1 MKYVE
6 VVAKPT
12 SSDTVAKIAEK
23 EKALDFRVGAV
34 GEDGMQYM
42 RLIIADD
49 HLQAVLDSLQN
60 VLGAQP
66 SARIMVLPLETA
78 LPKVDDSEDDKKR
91 AVTTARETLYDEAE
105 KASRLDRDYLVLV
118 ALSTVVAAIG
128 LVENN
133 IAVVIGAMVIAPLL
147 GPNLALSLGTSLGDV
162 KLVRN
167 SVQKLAAG
175 LALAIALSAAL
186 GAVLPVTLASPELM
200 TRTDAGLDSVAL
212 ALASGAAAA
221 LSMTTGLP
229 AVLVG
234 VMVAVALLPPATTM
248 GLMLGSGDLMLASG
262 AGLLLAV
269 NVVSV
274 NLASKLV
281 FLMKGVR
288 PRGWLEKK
296 QAERSTL
303 VYIGAWVMALVVLLG
318 AIYWR
323 AVLPM

>member
-6 VVAKPT
+6 VVAKPR
-12 SSDTVAKIAEK
+12 SSDTVARIAEK
-23 EKALDFRVGAV
+23 EKALDFRLGAV

-42 RLIIADD
+42 RLVVGDER
-49 HLQAVLDSLQN
+49 LQDVLDALQT
-60 VLGAQP
+60 VLGAQE
-66 SARIMVLPLETA
+66 SARIMVLPLEA
-78 LPKVDDSEDDKKR
+78 SLPRVEDGEDEKKR
-91 AVTTARETLYDEAE
+91 AAITARETLYEEAE
-105 KASRLDRDYLVLV
+105 RAARLDRDYLILV

-133 IAVVIGAMVIAPLL
+133 VAVVIGAMVIAPLL

-162 KLVRN
+162 KLVRKAI
-167 SVQKLAAG
+167 QKLG
-175 LALAIALSAAL
+175 LGIGFAVALSAAL
-186 GAVLPVTLASPELM
+186 GAVLPVALNSPELM
-200 TRTDAGLDSVAL
+200 VRTDAGLDSVAL

-234 VMVAVALLPPATTM
+234 VMVAVALLPPATTL
-248 GLMLGSGDLMLASG
+248 GLMLGSGDFVLASG

-288 PRGWLEKK
+288 PRGWLEKR
-296 QAERSTL
+296 QARRSTL
-303 VYIGAWVMALVVLLG
+303 VYIVAWLVALGVLLG

-323 AVLPM
+323 AALPT